1 MHLFFARNL
10 QRNPQ
15 QLLSEVKENSPLAG
29 IDFTTA
35 FQDEDKVIEGITEI
49 SVSPGDRQKSPA
61 SRPGRAGYSDPIKN
75 KNK

>member
-1 MHLFFARNL
+1 MVLTTITCLLDLQSIIHLFFARNL

-35 FQDEDKVIEGITEI
+35 FQDEDKVIEGINGGFVRAHI
-49 SVSPGDRQKSPA
+49 A
-61 SRPGRAGYSDPIKN
+61 SSASC
-75 KNK
+75 